1 MKLTHQKRTAEM
13 PREENPNELEAFLRK
28 SAEIRQRNAIDFRA
42 LQDEQRRQESSSR
55 PRQYSD
61 RNRERVTRQLAEAID
76 VSIVEDPIGDDVM
89 MGEVVEE
96 RSGNVSAVDERS
108 KERDR
113 KSSGSKSGGRVA
125 TPVEN
130 LRRLLSRPG
139 GAQQAFLMSE
149 ILKRRSF

>member
-1 MKLTHQKRTAEM
+1 M

-42 LQDEQRRQESSSR
+42 LQDEQRRQDNQSR

-76 VSIVEDPIGDDVM
+76 VSIVDDHAGDDVV

-96 RSGNVSAVDERS
+96 RSGSVSQRDGQTNEG
-108 KERDR
+108 DR
-113 KSSGSKSGGRVA
+113 KSNGSKSRERVA
-125 TPVEN
+125 TPVDN

>member
-1 MKLTHQKRTAEM
+1 M

-28 SAEIRQRNAIDFRA
+28 SAEIRQRNAIEFRA
-42 LQDEQRRQESSSR
+42 LQEEQRRQDSNSR

-76 VSIVEDPIGDDVM
+76 VSIVDDHGGDEVV

-96 RSGNVSAVDERS
+96 RLGSLQHLDVGTNES
-108 KERDR
+108 DR
-113 KSSGSKSGGRVA
+113 KSSGSKSRGRVA
-125 TPVEN
+125 TPVDN

>member
-1 MKLTHQKRTAEM
+1 M

-42 LQDEQRRQESSSR
+42 LQDEQRRQDNHSR

-76 VSIVEDPIGDDVM
+76 VSIVDDHTGDDVVT
-89 MGEVVEE
+89 GEVVEE
-96 RSGNVSAVDERS
+96 RLGSVSQRDGETN
-108 KERDR
+108 EGDR
-113 KSSGSKSGGRVA
+113 KSNGYKSRGRVA
-125 TPVEN
+125 TPVDN

>member
-1 MKLTHQKRTAEM
+1 M

-28 SAEIRQRNAIDFRA
+28 SAEIRQRNAIDLRA
-42 LQDEQRRQESSSR
+42 LQDEQRRQDNHSR

-76 VSIVEDPIGDDVM
+76 VSIVDDHAGDDVV

-96 RSGNVSAVDERS
+96 RLGSVSQREG
-108 KERDR
+108 ETNEGDR
-113 KSSGSKSGGRVA
+113 KSNGSKSRGRVA
-125 TPVEN
+125 TPVDN